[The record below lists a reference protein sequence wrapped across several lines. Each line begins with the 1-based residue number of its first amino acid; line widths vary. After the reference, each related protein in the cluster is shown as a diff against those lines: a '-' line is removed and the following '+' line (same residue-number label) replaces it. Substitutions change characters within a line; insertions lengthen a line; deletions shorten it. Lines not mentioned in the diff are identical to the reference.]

1 VILGRPPGE
10 AEVTLRGAATDDVD
24 AQNFRVHG
32 VPVTTTGGTV
42 FASNCPGPLAD
53 GTLVE
58 VRGRAEGLHVV
69 ARDIACRSASDGTVV
84 QAKGLVTG
92 WNPSARPFRLPA
104 SLFTGLL
111 LQVGPQTVYEDGSAS
126 DLRNGSFVEI
136 DGVVTGTTVAVTRV
150 EFEPLRDRLPAGL
163 IVHETEGTA
172 SSIAGAP
179 GAIPSITVNGLAF
192 GVGGLTAFVPGIA
205 SVVEGAQ
212 VKVLF
217 RKEGG
222 ANIAAALIVKD

>member
-1 VILGRPPGE
+1 
-10 AEVTLRGAATDDVD
+10 
-24 AQNFRVHG
+24 
-32 VPVTTTGGTV
+32 
-42 FASNCPGPLAD
+42 
-53 GTLVE
+53 
-58 VRGRAEGLHVV
+58 
-69 ARDIACRSASDGTVV
+69 VV

-92 WNPSARPFRLPA
+92 WNPSAGTFRLPG

-111 LQVGPQTVYEDGSAS
+111 LQVGPQTVYEDGSAG

-150 EFEPLRDRLPAGL
+150 EFEPLRDGLPAGL
-163 IVHETEGTA
+163 IVHETEGIA
-172 SSIAGAP
+172 SSIAGPA
-179 GAIPSITVNGLAF
+179 GAITSITVNGMTF
-192 GVGGLTAFVPGIA
+192 GVDGLTAFAPGIA

-222 ANIAAALIVKD
+222 TNIAVALIAKD